1 MKANLERNKTS
12 HYDFGR
18 SGEEIAFQYLKNK
31 KYRIIKRSFRMFRGE
46 IDIIAFERG
55 TLVFF
60 EVKTRRSKDFGLPE
74 ESVTKAKQNQVK
86 KIAQGFL
93 VKNGLE
99 DVECRFDVISI
110 SLDENQEYSI
120 RHIKDAF

>member
-1 MKANLERNKTS
+1 LERNKTS

-18 SGEEIAFQYLKNK
+18 SGEEIAFQYLKNR

-74 ESVTKAKQNQVK
+74 ESVTKAKQNQIK

-93 VKNGLE
+93 VKNDLE